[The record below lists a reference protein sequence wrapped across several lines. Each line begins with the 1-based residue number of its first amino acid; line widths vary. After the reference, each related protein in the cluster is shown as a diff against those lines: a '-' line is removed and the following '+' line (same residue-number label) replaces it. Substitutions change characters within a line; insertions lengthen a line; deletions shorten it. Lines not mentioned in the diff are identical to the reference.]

1 MERVVAQI
9 EDGGIRAGESARY
22 VIAGGPGSGKSALLE
37 ALSRAGEVCYPEIS
51 RELIREQRA
60 IGGGLLPWADLAGF
74 AAECAARMGE
84 AIRGSSVHSRCFFDR
99 GLPDLIGYLS
109 HGGRMVPPGWRE
121 ASRAYAR
128 EVFFAPPW
136 RDIFVQDAER
146 PQTFEEAEALGTHV
160 RRAYLDCGFT
170 IVELVRGSVPE
181 RVAQVRAHL
190 APLREASVASP
201 VGGRAHQPPSS

>member
-1 MERVVAQI
+1 METVMAQI
-9 EDGGIRAGESARY
+9 EDAGTRTGEPARY

-51 RELIREQRA
+51 RELIREQRSA
-60 IGGGLLPWADLAGF
+60 GGRLLPWADLEGF
-74 AAECAARMGE
+74 AAECAARMSE
-84 AIRGSSVHSRCFFDR
+84 AIRRSPARSRSFFDR
-99 GLPDLIGYLS
+99 GLPDLIGYLT
-109 HGGRMVPPGWRE
+109 HGGRTVSRGWRE

-146 PQTFEEAEALGTHV
+146 PQTFEEAEALGAHV

-170 IVELVRGSVPE
+170 IVELVRGTVPE

-190 APLREASVASP
+190 EGVRRSTKRLAKL
-201 VGGRAHQPPSS
+201 GR

>member
-1 MERVVAQI
+1 MERVMAQI
-9 EDGGIRAGESARY
+9 EDGGVGAGESARY

-37 ALSRAGEVCYPEIS
+37 ALSRSGEVCYPEIS
-51 RELIREQRA
+51 RELIREQQSN
-60 IGGGLLPWADLAGF
+60 GGRLLPWADLRGF
-74 AAECAARMGE
+74 AEECAERMHE
-84 AIRGSSVHSRCFFDR
+84 AIRASSVRSRCFFDR
-99 GLPDLIGYLS
+99 GLPDLIGYLA
-109 HGGRMVPPGWRE
+109 HGGRTPPPGWRE

-146 PQTFEEAEALGTHV
+146 PQTFEEAEALGAHV

-170 IVELVRGSVPE
+170 IVELVRGTVPE

-190 APLREASVASP
+190 AGVRRSTKRVAKL
-201 VGGRAHQPPSS
+201 GR